1 MPRVK
6 LYVEHDKENKE
17 YEVIVRVGKFSDREE
32 AASFASFIYL
42 TSSLDFGQR
51 DVLRDAGLDVTELL
65 NLGNYDNKKLH

>member
-1 MPRVK
+1 MPAVK

-17 YEVIVRVGKFSDREE
+17 YEVIVRVGKFADKEE

-51 DVLRDAGLDVTELL
+51 DFLKEAGLDVTELL

>member
-51 DVLRDAGLDVTELL
+51 DFLKDAGLDVTELL

>member
-1 MPRVK
+1 MKSVK
-6 LYVEHDKENKE
+6 LYVEHNKDNE
-17 YEVIVRVGKFSDREE
+17 QYEVIVRIGKFTDKEE
-32 AASFASFIYL
+32 AASYASFIYL